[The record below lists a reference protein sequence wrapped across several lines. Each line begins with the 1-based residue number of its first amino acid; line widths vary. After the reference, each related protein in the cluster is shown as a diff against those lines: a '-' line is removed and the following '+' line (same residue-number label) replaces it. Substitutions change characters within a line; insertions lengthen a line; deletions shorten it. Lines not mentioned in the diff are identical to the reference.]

1 MHLRTFPALIPA
13 LALHLGCAALASGQS
28 TVPGSASSFGVEVGA
43 RPLVIPSFP
52 AFEHLLFDTDESG
65 AIWVR
70 GSNWKASFDE
80 RGATF
85 VPFFGSRAPRS
96 FPISFELAEAQI
108 GGAHL
113 PLDRAGSAR
122 REGACI
128 ATDRGPLTEI
138 YRLSLDAI
146 EQRFVL
152 EERMGA
158 GALEIAI
165 AVSTELSWRALADGG
180 FAFENEHG
188 AVHYGRAEAFD
199 ADGRRTRVQSAWKD
213 GRIVLSVP
221 AEFVAAATYP
231 LTVDPIVA
239 AMTLGNPQIP
249 GSANNLW
256 SNADIAYD
264 AGTDLYVFAMEHAY
278 SATDHDIYVHAFDSS
293 GAPLGRYETID
304 YTTSKWTEPKIASNR
319 LTGSFLVVAER
330 TLSGGATVIA
340 GRMVP
345 GAVPLVPQPV
355 FQISGAEG
363 GRNPDVGGDPGVMAP
378 THFCVCWE
386 GGFNGFSNIYYNV
399 VQTNGTL
406 MLPQSVLLGFAP
418 TVTFDTRPSISKS
431 NGNGSSGTQTWIIV
445 FERVA
450 PGGDKD
456 IYGAMIHWDGAIVD
470 QGFAIDTTPASTT
483 APAVSSP
490 TDDVGGVRKWM
501 VVHQATQGRP
511 PFSNLHED
519 LHAKVYY
526 GTSPQ
531 PVPAISS
538 SLSSIF
544 PSAPFTYDELDPC
557 VDTDGCRFV
566 VGFTEYVSPFYFDQG
581 TPCLVT
587 LHTEYDISI
596 AQTEYPVALSSN
608 PGVDGRLQITS
619 NYSGGGARHRYLATW
634 DAENTGNGHTTI
646 EATLWDGLSDAV
658 SAGASSYFN
667 VAVPGCGGLTL
678 QATGLP
684 ALADSFTLTLS
695 NVQSV
700 PFLLIG
706 FSMPPLELCSGCWL
720 GIDPFS
726 ATTLQTDTLT
736 VNVPCIGELVNQQF
750 AFQGVD
756 FGLGS
761 GCPGAVSFSLSE
773 EIIVTIL

>member
-1 MHLRTFPALIPA
+1 MHTRALPALLPA
-13 LALHLGCAALASGQS
+13 LALYLGGVSFASG
-28 TVPGSASSFGVEVGA
+28 PSAEPAQAAQAHEGVGA
-43 RPLVIPSFP
+43 GPGRFASPP
-52 AFEHLLFDTDESG
+52 AIEHLLFDHDPSG
-65 AIWVR
+65 ALWVR
-70 GSNWKASFDE
+70 GSNWKACFDE

-85 VPFFGSRAPRS
+85 VPFFGSRAPRN
-96 FPISFELAEAQI
+96 FPISFELADAGV
-108 GGAHL
+108 GGVPL
-113 PLDRAGSAR
+113 PLH
-122 REGACI
+122 REGAVRRDGAVV
-128 ATDRGPLTEI
+128 ATERGALTEI
-138 YRLSLDAI
+138 YHLSLDAI

-152 EERMGA
+152 REPVGA
-158 GALEIAI
+158 GALEISI
-165 AVSTELSWRALADGG
+165 AVSSELAWRALADGS

-188 AVHYGRAEAFD
+188 GVRYGRAEAFD
-199 ADGRRTRVQSAWKD
+199 ADGRRTPVESTWKD

-221 AEFVAAATYP
+221 ADFVAAATYP

-239 AMTLGNPQIP
+239 AVTLGNPQIV

-293 GAPLGRYETID
+293 GAPLGRYEAID

-319 LTGSFLVVAER
+319 LTGSFLVVAES
-330 TLSGGATVIA
+330 TVSSGTTEIA
-340 GRMVP
+340 GRMIP

-363 GRNPDVGGDPGVMAP
+363 GRNPDVGGDPSVMAP

-386 GGFNGFSNIYYNV
+386 GGLSFSRIYYNM

-406 MLPQSVLLGFAP
+406 MFPQSVLLGFAP
-418 TVTFDTRPSISKS
+418 ALTLDTRPSISKS
-431 NGNGSSGTQTWIIV
+431 NGNGSSATQTWIIV
-445 FERVA
+445 FERIG
-450 PGGDKD
+450 PGGDMD

-470 QGFAIDTTPASTT
+470 QGFAIDTTSANTT

-501 VVHQATQGRP
+501 VVHQTTQGRP

-544 PSAPFTYDELDPC
+544 PSAPFTYDELEPC

-587 LHTEYDISI
+587 LHTEYDASI
-596 AQTEYPVALSSN
+596 AQTEYPVALNAN
-608 PGVDGRLQITS
+608 PGMDGRLQITS

-634 DAENTGNGHTTI
+634 DAENTSNGHNTI
-646 EATLWDGLSDAV
+646 EATLWDGLSDVV

-706 FSMPPLELCSGCWL
+706 FPMPPLELCSGCWL
-720 GIDPFS
+720 GIDPFT
-726 ATTLQTDTLT
+726 ATTLQTDTLA
-736 VNVPCIGELVNQQF
+736 VNVPCVGELVNQQV

-756 FGLGS
+756 FGLGA
-761 GCPGAVSFSLSE
+761 GCPGATSFSLSE
-773 EIIVTIL
+773 VILVTIL